1 MVKSVEE
8 IMASLNAALGD
19 NTDDATLGLLEDVQD
34 TLNAGADSASWK
46 QKYEDN
52 DKQWRERYR
61 ERFNQPSEQQQ
72 PEGKMDEPEE
82 KPLVFENL
90 FKEG

>member
-46 QKYEDN
+46 QKYEEN

>member
-8 IMASLNAALGD
+8 IMAILNAALGD

-34 TLNAGADSASWK
+34 TLNAGADSAGWK

-72 PEGKMDEPEE
+72 PEGKLDEPEE
-82 KPLVFENL
+82 KPLTFENL

>member
-8 IMASLNAALGD
+8 IMASLNSVLGE
-19 NTDDATLGLLEDVQD
+19 NTDDATLGLLEDVHD
-34 TLNAGADSASWK
+34 TLNAGADNAGWK
-46 QKYEDN
+46 QKYEEN
-52 DKQWRERYR
+52 DKEWRKRYR

-72 PEGKMDEPEE
+72 PEGKLDEPED
-82 KPLVFENL
+82 KPLTFENL